1 VSVPDPRPVRPF
13 VVTPPSS
20 HPDAVE
26 AAFAAAR
33 WWGLPSPTHL
43 RTGMNALF
51 TAGDDVLLRV
61 GHVGAAGSAAVELYD
76 VLAENGIRTPRHL
89 HRVPFEVGA
98 YTVFAH
104 RREHHTGVV
113 DWCAVG
119 EMVERLHRIAPDEI
133 PSAYPQPWCGSFP
146 WWDFP
151 FMLDEVGG
159 LIDDRA
165 LEAMRHTLAQDGRW
179 PELVEDDVVC
189 HGDLHPG
196 NVVQTL
202 DGPVLLDWDL
212 LCRGP
217 RAWDHSPLMTWTQR
231 WGGAGGVYESFA
243 AGYGRSLRG
252 DRLAESLAKL
262 RLLAATLMR
271 VRAGQHSLDARQE
284 AERRLGWWR
293 GDSDA
298 PWNAA

>member
-1 VSVPDPRPVRPF
+1 
-13 VVTPPSS
+13 
-20 HPDAVE
+20 
-26 AAFAAAR
+26 
-33 WWGLPSPTHL
+33 
-43 RTGMNALF
+43 MNALF

-61 GHVGAAGSAAVELYD
+61 GHVSAPGAAAVELSD
-76 VLAENGIRTPRHL
+76 VLADHGIRTPLHL
-89 HRVPFEVGA
+89 HCVPFEFGA

-104 RREHHTGVV
+104 RREHDTGAV
-113 DWCAVG
+113 DWRAVG

-133 PSAYPQPWCGSFP
+133 PPTYPQPWCGSFP

-151 FMLDEVGG
+151 SILDDVGP
-159 LIDDRA
+159 LIDEPA
-165 LEAMRHTLAQDGRW
+165 LEAMRTALDSDGRW
-179 PELVEDDVVC
+179 SELVADEVVC

-202 DGPVLLDWDL
+202 EGPVLLDWDL

-243 AGYGRSLRG
+243 AGYGGSLRG
-252 DRLAESLAKL
+252 DRLAESLARL

-271 VRAGQHSLDARQE
+271 VRAGRHSLDARLE
-284 AERRLGWWR
+284 AEKRLGWWR

-298 PWNAA
+298 PWSAA